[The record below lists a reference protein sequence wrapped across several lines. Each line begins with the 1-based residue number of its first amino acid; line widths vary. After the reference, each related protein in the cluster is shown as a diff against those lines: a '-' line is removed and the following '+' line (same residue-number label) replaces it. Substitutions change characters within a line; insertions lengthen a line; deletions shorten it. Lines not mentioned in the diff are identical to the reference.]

1 MIRDPT
7 LHDFGGVLGRP
18 LKIFFFGLSQFRGP
32 GFWLVCEVALM
43 PPPHL
48 TLANNQRLP

>member
-1 MIRDPT
+1 MT
-7 LHDFGGVLGRP
+7 LSWPATCSIMDMCHPAIGGSRH
-18 LKIFFFGLSQFRGP
+18 
-32 GFWLVCEVALM
+32 LVSNSLVILAWELM